1 MHSCAERMS
10 PSMRPNRRKHPIYKA
25 APVRVSAGSTLV
37 PVPNSKKSISACF
50 PGRNRC
56 TTLFGRNFTSSTN
69 HVSHVLDTRNSEAPI
84 CFFKLNS
91 SISKRFL
98 RLQHTPSPG
107 SPTAFGPPFD
117 DNDADIILRS
127 SDQVE
132 FLVYKVILSK
142 ASPVFKTMFSLPQ
155 PATDT
160 TQNSRPIV
168 DLAENS
174 KVLAA
179 VLSAIYPHTSVA
191 ADPLSLDDLITILDT
206 ARKYDMATALR
217 RLIDSTRAET
227 LRSSPVEAFCAAY
240 SRELREAA
248 QIAAR
253 ASLKNRLTFEGIGDK
268 LQYINGP
275 AIHRLWKFHRACCA
289 AAVEAIPDNTFTWI
303 PPAVTTEW
311 GGRYSNCGCHKVTV
325 SFGFEPKKIFLDVTI
340 SWRGYLDRARNALR
354 EHPCSEAVTNQAL
367 LRPSFEEQMC
377 DKCRQRLCGQSEF
390 SRYLGEEVE
399 RIVSEVR
406 EALASFSDILSNF

>member
-1 MHSCAERMS
+1 MATT
-10 PSMRPNRRKHPIYKA
+10 RR
-25 APVRVSAGSTLV
+25 
-37 PVPNSKKSISACF
+37 SK
-50 PGRNRC
+50 
-56 TTLFGRNFTSSTN
+56 
-69 HVSHVLDTRNSEAPI
+69 
-84 CFFKLNS
+84 
-91 SISKRFL
+91 
-98 RLQHTPSPG
+98 RLQHISSPG

-174 KVLAA
+174 KVLAT

-191 ADPLSLDDLITILDT
+191 ADPLSLDGLIATLD
-206 ARKYDMATALR
+206 AAKKYDMVTALR
-217 RLIDSTRAET
+217 RLMDSTCTEP
-227 LRSSPVEAFCAAY
+227 LRNSPVEAFCVAY
-240 SRELREAA
+240 SHELREAA

-253 ASLKNRLTFEGIGDK
+253 ASLKDRLTLEDIEDK

-289 AAVEAIPDNTFTWI
+289 AAVEAIPTNIFPWI
-303 PPAVTTEW
+303 PSAATTEW
-311 GGRYSNCGCHKVTV
+311 DITLGIDHGCRGFSVL
-325 SFGFEPKKIFLDVTI
+325 FGPTKSSSYVAI
-340 SWRGYLDRARNALR
+340 SWRGYLDRARDALR
-354 EHPCSEAVTNQAL
+354 EHPCSEAVTNQAI
-367 LRPSFEEQMC
+367 LRPSFEAQVC
-377 DKCRQRLCGQSEF
+377 NKCRRCLCGLSTF

-399 RIVSEVR
+399 RVVSGVR
-406 EALASFSDILSNF
+406 EAPASFFDILSNS